1 MDNKRSTSVELRI
14 LREENAELK
23 EKLERA
29 YLLIDELNEVLLDND
44 RLRTMLKSE
53 KGLNC
58 NGLKR
63 IYKET

>member
-53 KGLNC
+53 KGLSC

>member
-1 MDNKRSTSVELRI
+1 MDNKRRSMPVELRI

-53 KGLNC
+53 EE
-58 NGLKR
+58 
-63 IYKET
+63 YE